1 MTQASKDRISLQDL
15 QAIAREVCGDPTIT
29 LLPDGTARDVP
40 GWDSLNH
47 TLIVIEVNAD
57 YGVDLS
63 PYELGKAATFG
74 ALVAAIQAALDA
86 RPR

>member
-1 MTQASKDRISLQDL
+1 MTDASNDRISLQDL

-29 LLPDGTARDVP
+29 LLPEGTARDVP

-47 TLIVIEVNAD
+47 TLIVLEVNAAF
-57 YGVDLS
+57 GIDLS
-63 PYELGKAATFG
+63 PYDMGKAATFG
-74 ALVAAIQAALDA
+74 ALVEAIQAAIDA